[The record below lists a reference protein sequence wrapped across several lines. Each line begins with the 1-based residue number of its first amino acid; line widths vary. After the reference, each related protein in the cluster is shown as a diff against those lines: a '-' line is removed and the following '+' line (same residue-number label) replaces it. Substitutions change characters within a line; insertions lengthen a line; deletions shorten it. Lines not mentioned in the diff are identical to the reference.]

1 MKADWRAGQ
10 AAKQP
15 GYREWNES
23 GLESKVI
30 MPPLP
35 ASACLPQLMEGWM
48 ASACLPLPAC
58 LPTCCDNN
66 SPDAFSVSAMT
77 YNAGVTLA
85 LARTCACACVCLR
98 DPFEILR
105 DPSRSFEILRGPFE
119 ILRDPS
125 RSFEALSRS
134 VRNANRSHWTLWRE
148 AHWPSARGDRPLLVR
163 LGPGSYKSIPTCVAR
178 HPQLHVT
185 T

>member
-1 MKADWRAGQ
+1 MSSACLPLPA
-10 AAKQP
+10 
-15 GYREWNES
+15 S
-23 GLESKVI
+23 L
-30 MPPLP
+30 PPLP

-66 SPDAFSVSAMT
+66 SPDAFSVSTMT

-105 DPSRSFEILRGPFE
+105 DPSRSFEALSRSFE
-119 ILRDPS
+119 ILRDPFRPFRDLCVMRTEAIAPYGGRLIGR
-125 RSFEALSRS
+125 RSGPN
-134 VRNANRSHWTLWRE
+134 VRA
-148 AHWPSARGDRPLLVR
+148 
-163 LGPGSYKSIPTCVAR
+163 
-178 HPQLHVT
+178 
-185 T
+185 